1 MILSGCSQCQ
11 GFSGSSFIDC
21 EVFVG
26 SPLAGMGL
34 RLFSADFWQE
44 SIFAY
49 DCSQSFLYSLSDDI
63 WLCLKNFSI
72 SDGMVWS
79 CRWIN
84 FWTIRRPQRH
94 PQTNP
99 EVYSLFRVYASIISC
114 QSPQKLFCNVLLL
127 CSAFLR
133 FKFHASTDEQGAA
146 IWPVFIRQKRY
157 LEQMNWASTKLE
169 PKTLNLFRRFFRQ
182 RVTDLNCQLTDY
194 NVKN

>member
-1 MILSGCSQCQ
+1 MIISEKQKLNVQMILSGCSQCQ

-72 SDGMVWS
+72 SDGMV
-79 CRWIN
+79 
-84 FWTIRRPQRH
+84 
-94 PQTNP
+94 
-99 EVYSLFRVYASIISC
+99 
-114 QSPQKLFCNVLLL
+114 
-127 CSAFLR
+127 
-133 FKFHASTDEQGAA
+133 
-146 IWPVFIRQKRY
+146 
-157 LEQMNWASTKLE
+157 LELQMN
-169 PKTLNLFRRFFRQ
+169 
-182 RVTDLNCQLTDY
+182 QLLDDA
-194 NVKN
+194 